1 MNQIRP
7 SGGPEGTYTREEL
20 LRARNQTVTKVKKP
34 KQKTPKRNRKR
45 KRP

>member
-20 LRARNQTVTKVKKP
+20 LRVRNATVKKVKKP
-34 KQKTPKRNRKR
+34 KQKTSNRNRKR
-45 KRP
+45 K